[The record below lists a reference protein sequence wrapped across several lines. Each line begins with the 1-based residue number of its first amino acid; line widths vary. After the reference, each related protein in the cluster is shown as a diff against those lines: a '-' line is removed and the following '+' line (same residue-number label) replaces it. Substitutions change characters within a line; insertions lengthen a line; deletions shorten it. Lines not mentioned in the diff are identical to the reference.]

1 MVRAGRARIDF
12 NHPLAGRT
20 LRYKY
25 RIVKVVEDR
34 AEKVSTLLETNT
46 GLDGFEV
53 SFDGDDVTITLPE
66 SVGYN
71 QNWAFTKF
79 SIIRTLRDHV
89 GVETIVFREVHE
101 ARQVDEDAEDAE
113 DAEGSEEE

>member
-1 MVRAGRARIDF
+1 M
-12 NHPLAGRT
+12 
-20 LRYKY
+20 
-25 RIVKVVEDR
+25 
-34 AEKVSTLLETNT
+34 ETNT

-101 ARQVDEDAEDAE
+101 ARQADEAPEA
-113 DAEGSEEE
+113 GEEE